1 MITFTSEGLRQL
13 ADALDGLAK
22 IERETGVL
30 IEGYGENTLT
40 VDGDTF
46 RFLRRATGGDLAE
59 APELVDYAVEI
70 REG

>member
-1 MITFTSEGLRQL
+1 MITFTSDGLRQL

-22 IERETGVL
+22 IETATGVL

-40 VDGDTF
+40 LGGDTF
-46 RFLRRATGGDLAE
+46 RFIRRTTGGGE
-59 APELVDYAVEI
+59 AELVDYAVEI

>member
-1 MITFTSEGLRQL
+1 MITFTSDGLRQL

-22 IERETGVL
+22 IESETGVL

-40 VDGDTF
+40 LGGVTL
-46 RFLRRATGGDLAE
+46 RFIRRTTGGPE
-59 APELVDYAVEI
+59 AELVDYTVEI